1 MPKSI
6 QELRD
11 DLSHKIRSQ
20 ADLVERV
27 EKAGNVLS
35 KEEQEMFDS
44 LGKEAD
50 AIKSEIKH
58 IEEHEKR
65 VAEAKRRTEELN
77 DMIPRITD
85 PAPPS
90 DPQKG
95 PKDDT
100 RISVKSYGSR
110 FGKLKAFSGNDAE
123 YNAFRSGAWFLASF
137 YNNYKAQRICQEHG
151 IQFRNALSEGSNTA
165 GGYLVPDEFSQ
176 AIVDLRESYG
186 VFRKHARIVPMG
198 RDTLHIARRVSG
210 VTASFVG
217 ENPSSGQSS
226 SDPVWDGIQLTAKK
240 LSVTT
245 LFSTELD
252 EDAMISI
259 ADNLASEFAYAFA
272 LKEDQCGFIGDGSS
286 TYGGIVGVQTKFNND
301 LTLVGAVDVATAS
314 HDLFSEIDQTDLA
327 TLMGTLPQ
335 YARMNAKW
343 FCSQACADI
352 VFGRLMASAGGNTIQ
367 TLQGDY
373 RPSYLGHEIVVSQ
386 VLNSTLTANDNTT
399 MLLFG
404 DLSKAATIGE
414 RRGISVSRT
423 NDRYWELDQIGL
435 KATERVDIVVHDV
448 GDTSVAGPIVALIGS
463 TS

>member
-1 MPKSI
+1 MPQSI

-11 DLSHKIRSQ
+11 KLSHKTMSAQDIVDRAEKENRILT
-20 ADLVERV
+20 ADEQKLFDAACTEA
-27 EKAGNVLS
+27 EEIKA
-35 KEEQEMFDS
+35 
-44 LGKEAD
+44 
-50 AIKSEIKH
+50 EIKH

-65 VAEAKRRTEELN
+65 AKEAKRRMEELN
-77 DMIPRITD
+77 AFQPRQSQPTQPATDPEPEPRI
-85 PAPPS
+85 A
-90 DPQKG
+90 
-95 PKDDT
+95 
-100 RISVKSYGSR
+100 VKSYGAR
-110 FGKLKAFSGNDAE
+110 FGKLKAFKNERDA
-123 YNAFRSGAWFLASF
+123 YLSGAWYLASF
-137 YNNYKAQRICQEHG
+137 HNSFKAQRICSENG
-151 IQFRNALSEGSNTA
+151 IPYGSNYRNALSEGTNSA

-176 AIVDLRESYG
+176 AIIDLRESYG
-186 VFRKHARIVPMG
+186 VFRRYARIVPMG
-198 RDTLHIARRVSG
+198 RDTLHIARRQSG

-217 ENPSSGQSS
+217 ENPSSSS
-226 SDPVWDGIQLTAKK
+226 TSDPAWDGVQLTAKK

-259 ADNLASEFAYAFA
+259 ADNLAGEFAYAFA

-301 LTLVGAVDVATAS
+301 LTLVGAVDVANAT

-404 DLSKAATIGE
+404 DLSMAATIGE
-414 RRGISVSRT
+414 RRGITVSRT

-435 KATERVDIVVHDV
+435 KATERLDIVVHDV
-448 GDTSVAGPIVALIGS
+448 GDGTNAGPIVALIGS

>member
-11 DLSHKIRSQ
+11 QLSHKTMSAQDMVDR
-20 ADLVERV
+20 A
-27 EKAGNVLS
+27 EKENRILTPEES
-35 KEEQEMFDS
+35 KLFDAACAEAEE
-44 LGKEAD
+44 
-50 AIKSEIKH
+50 IKAEIKH
-58 IEEHEKR
+58 IEDHEKR
-65 VAEAKRRTEELN
+65 AAEAKKRMEELN
-77 DMIPRITD
+77 ALGVRRTQD
-85 PAPPS
+85 PPPKTEPE
-90 DPQKG
+90 DREN
-95 PKDDT
+95 
-100 RISVKSYGSR
+100 RISVKSYGQR
-110 FGKLKAFSGNDAE
+110 FGKMKAFKDERSA
-123 YNAFRSGAWFLASF
+123 YLSGAWYLASF
-137 YNNYKAQRICQEHG
+137 MNNYKAQRICAENG
-151 IQFRNALSEGSNTA
+151 IAYSSNFRNALSEGTNTA
-165 GGYLVPDEFSQ
+165 GGYLVPEEFSQ
-176 AIVDLRESYG
+176 AIVDLRETYG
-186 VFRKHARIVPMG
+186 VFRRYARIIPMG

-210 VTASFVG
+210 VTATFVG

-226 SDPVWDGIQLTAKK
+226 SDPVWDGVQLTAKK

-245 LFSTELD
+245 LFSMELD

-272 LKEDQCGFIGDGSS
+272 LKEDQCGFIGDGTS
-286 TYGGIVGVQTKFNND
+286 TYGGIVGLQKKFDND
-301 LTLVGAVDVATAS
+301 LTLLGAVDVATAT

-352 VFGRLMASAGGNTIQ
+352 VFGRLMATAGGNTIQ

-386 VLNSTLTANDNTT
+386 VLNSTLTANDNVT
-399 MLLFG
+399 MLMFG
-404 DLSKAATIGE
+404 DISKAATIGE

-423 NDRYWELDQIGL
+423 DDRYWELDQIGL

-448 GDTSVAGPIVALIGS
+448 GDSSTAGPVVALIGS